1 MFPSRSIEYLEQSL
15 QVARRELEGFCM
27 EQGRDADAVQLLPV
41 TKAVD
46 ADTTANLYALGEREF
61 AENRADAL
69 VAKSKDLADRGMQVR
84 WHFIGPLQRNK
95 ARRVVQNAEVLHSV
109 HSLALIETLARI
121 AAEENRELDLYLQ
134 VHLSGDESK
143 QGLAAEQLEEAAQR
157 ITDSPHLS
165 LVGLM
170 AMGPLEDSD
179 GIETERVFRLC
190 SELGKGLEGMESIQ
204 LKYGS
209 CRYSM
214 GMSRDLRQA
223 VAAGTTLVR
232 IGTALYQ

>member
-1 MFPSRSIEYLEQSL
+1 VFPSRSIEYLEQSL